1 MHSYLRSI
9 GFSDIKNRRQLT
21 PITKEIIA
29 YPTTRNIITV
39 DADTRLVQLTKD
51 FGEGFGISLVGEMD
65 IDNTVSFEYY
75 FPYVRSSSVMNQER
89 IYIEKHGDKE
99 SFAGV
104 CEDYNL
110 GMTLIFFLTNV
121 SDYANTKWMNYSNHL
136 INKAYMSGLS
146 TNGKVILDIEQL
158 PPSTK
163 EHNHSSANRNKLIEA
178 ARQGDRT
185 AMESLTL
192 DDMDIYTQVNRRSH
206 YEDILSIVETNFMP
220 YGIETEHYSIIGN
233 ILDYTL
239 CKNDYTNDNVYLL
252 NVETN
257 EMLMNIAINEKDL
270 LGLPAPGRRFKGEI
284 WLQGNVIF

>member
-39 DADTRLVQLTKD
+39 LSISISPTSEMPKPSPKSLVSWTRRVSASTVII
-51 FGEGFGISLVGEMD
+51 FLVGEMD

-146 TNGKVILDIEQL
+146 TNGKIILDIEQL

-206 YEDILSIVETNFMP
+206 YEDLF
-220 YGIETEHYSIIGN
+220 H
-233 ILDYTL
+233 
-239 CKNDYTNDNVYLL
+239 
-252 NVETN
+252 
-257 EMLMNIAINEKDL
+257 
-270 LGLPAPGRRFKGEI
+270 
-284 WLQGNVIF
+284 

>member
-104 CEDYNL
+104 CDL
-110 GMTLIFFLTNV
+110 VLM
-121 SDYANTKWMNYSNHL
+121 A
-136 INKAYMSGLS
+136 
-146 TNGKVILDIEQL
+146 
-158 PPSTK
+158 
-163 EHNHSSANRNKLIEA
+163 
-178 ARQGDRT
+178 
-185 AMESLTL
+185 
-192 DDMDIYTQVNRRSH
+192 
-206 YEDILSIVETNFMP
+206 
-220 YGIETEHYSIIGN
+220 
-233 ILDYTL
+233 L
-239 CKNDYTNDNVYLL
+239 CKKKEQSCSCRIVCLYDIDEFYASDGYCDHGC
-252 NVETN
+252 
-257 EMLMNIAINEKDL
+257 IC
-270 LGLPAPGRRFKGEI
+270 
-284 WLQGNVIF
+284 IFIFADRSDME